1 MGAEMK
7 LAKSGS
13 VFNMGDTSIRV
24 QEVVEVNRLILK
36 VLNGFINR
44 IPKWERNNSAQAE
57 FYKLFI
63 SEVQR
68 LEEKSGTGLF
78 QNLSRNLRGSD
89 LDKRGRTLTNAIVK
103 SGLIDDRRNV
113 SKVAK
118 VYLEENLKADSIE
131 ELLGLS
137 QDNLLYFRQYMKLR
151 VYDSETDKYFYCFR
165 FALKFLCRYENV
177 NKKHFFS
184 ILESIRPNISQ
195 EKLKRV
201 LESYE
206 DVVSERSTFESYWK
220 KNFFNDFI
228 DKDDSLFVRQ
238 MFENEDYS
246 DENFIRAFP
255 NRKSSEISLEYKKFI
270 LSIFDFLANRS
281 VESLSRLKRLSTV
294 DKIKKAFGLGKNP
307 FNFSRNKETVES
319 FWNNNKDNRLLS
331 GNYEDIYNQFIL
343 SKTEDIIREYSDMC
357 YRYFNITG
365 IINFSNDLVN
375 LNFRYIIKPL
385 LDNLGEKFKLI
396 GVSPREEYE
405 LNLESP
411 WFSNIALTRILALS
425 KDEIKKIFE
434 DIGSCLGISTDK
446 LDDNL
451 PLVVE
456 NQRESEYRTF
466 IEKRFPINIVIDI
479 LNYIKNRDDS
489 QVARLVTEEAT
500 IPTIYE
506 YILTIAW
513 YYLSDKKDFK
523 VYKMFGVSLD
533 GNKLPLVHKG
543 GGAGDIEV
551 VTDSNATLIEATLMD
566 SNTQKRGEL
575 EPVIRHSVNFA
586 LQHKSKQVQTIF
598 IANELDPNVIN
609 IFRSIKNVELNGT
622 LIEGTYLGL
631 NIFSFTTDELIQLLD
646 KKISSETVLEV
657 LEKFNKEEIDV
668 IRNDWRIPII
678 KHLLT

>member
-1 MGAEMK
+1 M
-7 LAKSGS
+7 
-13 VFNMGDTSIRV
+13 
-24 QEVVEVNRLILK
+24 
-36 VLNGFINR
+36 
-44 IPKWERNNSAQAE
+44 
-57 FYKLFI
+57 
-63 SEVQR
+63 
-68 LEEKSGTGLF
+68 
-78 QNLSRNLRGSD
+78 
-89 LDKRGRTLTNAIVK
+89 
-103 SGLIDDRRNV
+103 
-113 SKVAK
+113 
-118 VYLEENLKADSIE
+118 
-131 ELLGLS
+131 
-137 QDNLLYFRQYMKLR
+137 
-151 VYDSETDKYFYCFR
+151 
-165 FALKFLCRYENV
+165 
-177 NKKHFFS
+177 
-184 ILESIRPNISQ
+184 ESIRPNISQ